1 MQQVDT
7 SQFASNEHDDLVGS
21 VVLGKYRIERRLG
34 EGGMGVVFAA
44 EQMPLKRT
52 VALKLMKERPGSSI
66 DPIADLLRE
75 AQLLSSIDHE
85 AIVRVFDVARTEDG
99 RPFMVLEHLEGSSLK
114 RLLQLH
120 GPLPWRWVATAAAQ
134 MLGALQAMHDA
145 GITHLDVKPSNCFCL
160 SRVPGELPQLPR
172 IKLIDFGIA
181 RLFAADTGGNTAIG
195 TPAYWAPEQAAGQTM
210 DARTDLFAV
219 GVTLYELLCGELP
232 KRLAREG
239 PINDGLSHRLRPPS
253 AVNPAGGI
261 PPALD
266 GVVLK
271 TLSILPSERYESA
284 GVLARELSKL
294 RGDNSDATR
303 TSPLLRKLEGTPS
316 DAGPVTH
323 DDAAQLDRIR
333 TKVETFWVDG
343 VLSEASRTGSLAQQ
357 RRTVEFGL
365 VGGLGSV
372 IESASASELP
382 HHQSVAD
389 LFERHQ
395 CSMLILGTPGT
406 GKTTQLLLLAKHL
419 LRYPYGGTV
428 PMVFTLSTWSPE
440 QRTLENWL
448 VSELYSQYQVPRTL
462 AQRWLAG
469 KRLLPLLDGLDEV
482 AVEWREQC
490 VGSIN
495 EFIEKRAPAGIAVTT
510 RVAEYSGLRRHLHLN
525 VALRFHDL
533 TEAELAKLVAQRPD
547 MLGWLMQAN
556 LPELRRLAL
565 NPLVLSLLGEMEAP
579 PVLPAGAVSDLD
591 ALWDQ
596 YVERAMARPG
606 KRKLALERRDLV
618 TTLEQLAFAMKRVNQ
633 TIFQLDDLQ
642 PQFLTSKTSLVA
654 YNATSRVAGASVAG
668 AGVVLSF
675 GLTPLDNLG
684 FKADLHWGLVL
695 GASTGLACGLAHA
708 LLAATWFHGP
718 DQKRFSIRR
727 HRIRGLT
734 VALVIGAVNAV
745 VVGFGRHPVAA
756 FLGFEVAAASS
767 PLLWPHAGTAH
778 PATDVR
784 PVEKL
789 RFSWRRLVRALP
801 WAGTAA
807 LVAAVLTP
815 WEKGQHAGAVV
826 VSYVFIMWCLFSAM
840 RGREVSQDALPNGAI
855 RRSIRAAFVLGGVGF
870 VLTAVATGSI
880 YGFRY
885 GCSAGLTTAAF
896 LWLWYGGYAAVQ
908 HGILR
913 ALIGL
918 EGWQYCSTK
927 FLNAAADRGLL
938 HRVGSGFMFIHP
950 MLLDRMARRY
960 RRIDE

>member
-7 SQFASNEHDDLVGS
+7 SRFESNEHDDLVGS

-44 EQMPLKRT
+44 EQIPLKRT
-52 VALKLMKERPGSSI
+52 VALKLMKERPGSSH
-66 DPIADLLRE
+66 DSVADLLRE

-85 AIVRVFDVARTEDG
+85 AIVRVFDVGRTDDG
-99 RPFMVLEHLEGSSLK
+99 RPFMVLEHLEGVSLK
-114 RLLQLH
+114 RLLHLH
-120 GPLPWRWVATAAAQ
+120 GPLPWRWVAQVGSQVLAA
-134 MLGALQAMHDA
+134 LEAMHDA

-160 SRVPGELPQLPR
+160 TRLPGELPQLPR

-181 RLFAADTGGNTAIG
+181 RLFAADSGVSTAVG
-195 TPAYWAPEQAAGQTM
+195 TPAYWAPEQAAGHTT
-210 DARTDLFAV
+210 DARTDLFAF

-266 GVVLK
+266 ALVLK
-271 TLSILPSERYESA
+271 SLSNMPSERYESA
-284 GVLARELSKL
+284 GALARELAKL
-294 RGDNSDATR
+294 RGESADATR
-303 TSPLLRKLEGTPS
+303 TSPVLRKLDPTPS
-316 DAGPVTH
+316 EAGPATH
-323 DDAAQLDRIR
+323 DDSAQLERVRI
-333 TKVETFWVDG
+333 KVETFWVDG

-357 RRTVEFGL
+357 RRTLEFGL
-365 VGGLGSV
+365 VGGLGSML
-372 IESASASELP
+372 ESASASELP
-382 HHQSVAD
+382 REQSVAD

-395 CSMLILGTPGT
+395 CSMLIVGTPGT

-419 LRYPYGGTV
+419 LRRSHDGPV

-440 QRTLENWL
+440 QRTLEDWL
-448 VSELYSQYQVPRTL
+448 VSELYAQYQVPRNL
-462 AQRWLAG
+462 AKRWLAA

-490 VGSIN
+490 VASIN
-495 EFIEKRAPAGIAVTT
+495 EFIEKRSPARIAVTT
-510 RVAEYSGLRRHLHLN
+510 RVAEYSGLKQRLHLN

-533 TEAELAKLVAQRPD
+533 TEAELAELVAQRPD
-547 MLGWLMQAN
+547 QLGWLTQAN
-556 LPELRRLAL
+556 LPELCRLAQ
-565 NPLVLSLLGEMEAP
+565 NPLVLSLLGEMQAP
-579 PVLPAGAVSDLD
+579 PELPAGAAADLD
-591 ALWDQ
+591 TLWDQ

-606 KRKLALERRDLV
+606 KRKLSLERQELV

-642 PQFLTSKTSLVA
+642 PQFLTSKTSIVA
-654 YNATSRVAGASVAG
+654 YNVASRIAGASVAG

-708 LLAATWFHGP
+708 LLAATWFHGR
-718 DQKRFSIRR
+718 DQKRFSTGR
-727 HRIRGLT
+727 HRVRGLV
-734 VALVIGAVNAV
+734 VALLIGTVNAA

-778 PATDVR
+778 LATDVR
-784 PVEKL
+784 PVETL

-801 WAGTAA
+801 WAGVAA

-815 WEKGQHAGAVV
+815 WEKGPHAGAVV
-826 VSYVFIMWCLFSAM
+826 VCYVFVMWCLFSAM
-840 RGREVSQDALPNGAI
+840 RGREVAPDAVPNGAI
-855 RRSIRAAFVLGGVGF
+855 RRSIRAALGLGGVGF
-870 VLTAVATGSI
+870 VLTAVATGSL
-880 YGFRY
+880 YGLSY

-908 HGILR
+908 HGLLR

-918 EGWQYCSTK
+918 EGYGYCSAR

-950 MLLDRMARRY
+950 LLLDRMARRF